1 MPFIPPEPPLV
12 PQTPTIPPSLLE
24 QKNVQL
30 NSPLA
35 LIGAFI
41 YIVRER
47 FQPNNNTR
55 YTWLD
60 NKSATSVLIEASYE
74 KNDEVRDAR
83 PAIYTD
89 KGQTVYQ
96 QRAISNRDQWSP
108 SLQTRRLEQF
118 YMEVETDIKIDVVA
132 ATKGES
138 VTLADIVQQHIT
150 CSQRIIETF
159 FTLRRISPSIL
170 GRTEPFLKDQT
181 LWNSPLEFRVNT
193 EFRWATLPVA
203 PVMREIFVN
212 TTAEINEQEDFF
224 RQVYIQSLNR
234 P

>member
-1 MPFIPPEPPLV
+1 MPNPPFQPPLV

-24 QKNVQL
+24 QRNVQL

-41 YIVRER
+41 YIIRER
-47 FQPNNNTR
+47 FAPTNNCR
-55 YTWLD
+55 YQWLD
-60 NKSATSVLIEASYE
+60 NKSATGVLIESAFE
-74 KNDEVRDAR
+74 KNDEVRDGK
-83 PAIYTD
+83 PAIYVD
-89 KGQTVYQ
+89 RGQTVYQ
-96 QRAISNRDQWSP
+96 QRSISNRDQWSP

-118 YMEVETDIKIDVVA
+118 YMEVETDIKIDIVA

-159 FTLRRISPSIL
+159 FTIRKVSPSIL

-181 LWNSPLEFRVNT
+181 LFISPIEMRVNT

-203 PVMREIFVN
+203 PVMREAFIN
-212 TTAEINEQEDFF
+212 TSAEINEQEDFF
-224 RQVYIQSLNR
+224 RQIYIQSLNR